1 MVKNNT
7 ETYGLDEN
15 GKLPK
20 KKLIALIILVCGS
33 FVTFLN
39 QTLVTPALPTITA
52 ELNTTTTVTQW
63 LITGFTM
70 VNAIMIPITAFLIE
84 RFTTRKLF
92 IGAMIVF
99 LIGSLMCAWGPIFIV
114 LLLGRLLQA
123 AGAGILMP
131 MVMTELMV
139 SFPPERRGGA
149 MGMFGLVNAV
159 APTIGPT
166 LAGIVIDNFNWHIL
180 FLIVSGL
187 SVVGIIAGGLVLNS
201 DRVPARPD
209 ARLDKP
215 SLISSV
221 LGLAL
226 LLYGF
231 STITQ
236 EGMIALAI
244 ASLIAGALIT
254 TWFVRR
260 QLKLENPM
268 LEMRVLKSKRFLK
281 ATIICAIVQA
291 AIMGAPVLNPIY
303 IQTIRGYSATISG
316 LTLMPGAILMGV
328 FNPIAGRLFDRYGAR
343 KISIAGLA
351 ICVLATVG
359 LCSLTLESDLLLLT
373 IYVSIRSAA
382 LAFVNMPITTWGMNQ
397 LENRYMNHGTSINNT
412 IRMSAGSLGT
422 ALMVSIYS
430 FVAILVSGT
439 GATMQSSLL
448 TGFSCGYAF
457 SGVLCLVALFMA
469 IFLVKDAIHEKKD
482 SSESTPQRA
491 SIEAIMNKDV
501 ITISE
506 HASVVQA
513 VKLFVDYGISAVP
526 VVNDKGEPTGFISDG
541 DILRAV
547 KLRSKEYI
555 DPIMLIMRSATD
567 DTEFDE
573 KIEKILQQSVH
584 SIAHVGVIQVQLGDS
599 LDHVCRVLGENKL
612 KKVPVVDDGKLVG
625 VINRSD
631 ITKYA
636 LARYMESRI
645 D

>member
-1 MVKNNT
+1 MVKNNN

-15 GKLPK
+15 GKLPRK
-20 KKLIALIILVCGS
+20 KFVALIILVCGS

-39 QTLVTPALPTITA
+39 QTLVTPALPTITV
-52 ELNTTTTVTQW
+52 ELNTSTAIAQW

-70 VNAIMIPITAFLIE
+70 VNAIMIPITAFLID

-92 IGAMIVF
+92 IIAMSVF
-99 LIGSLMCAWGPIFIV
+99 LAGSLMCAWGPIFAI
-114 LLLGRLLQA
+114 LLIGRLLQA

-166 LAGIVIDNFNWHIL
+166 LAGIVIDNSNWHIL
-180 FLIVSGL
+180 FFIVSIL

-201 DRVPARPD
+201 DRTPARPD
-209 ARLDKP
+209 AKIDKP

-221 LGLAL
+221 VGLAL
-226 LLYGF
+226 LLFGF

-236 EGMIALAI
+236 DGMLLSALVCLVIGAI
-244 ASLIAGALIT
+244 ILAY
-254 TWFVRR
+254 FVHL

-268 LEMRVLKSKRFLK
+268 LNVRVLKANRFLK

-291 AIMGAPVLNPIY
+291 AIMCAPILNPIY

-328 FNPIAGRLFDRYGAR
+328 FNPIAGKLFDRHGVR
-343 KISIAGLA
+343 KIAIAGLA
-351 ICVLATVG
+351 VVVLATIG
-359 LCSLTLESDLLLLT
+359 LCTLSLESSLLMITL
-373 IYVSIRSAA
+373 YVSIRSVA

-397 LENRYMNHGTSINNT
+397 LENKYMNHGTSVNNT

-430 FVAILVSGT
+430 VTASIAA
-439 GATMQSSLL
+439 GAGASTQSALL
-448 TGFSCGYAF
+448 TGFSFGYVF
-457 SGVLCLVALFMA
+457 SGVLCLIALIMTIFM
-469 IFLVKDAIHEKKD
+469 VKDTARDKSFVKAHHEKA
-482 SSESTPQRA
+482 SSL
-491 SIEAIMNKDV
+491 EAIMQRDV

-506 HASVVQA
+506 RESVAHAVEI
-513 VKLFVDYGISAVP
+513 FVNRGISGMP
-526 VVNDKGEPTGFISDG
+526 VVDASNKPVGFISDG
-541 DILRAV
+541 DVLRA
-547 KLRSKEYI
+547 LETRSKEYI

-567 DTEFDE
+567 TTEFDE
-573 KIEKILQQSVH
+573 KIEKLLQQSVRV
-584 SIAHVGVIQVQLGDS
+584 IAHAGVIQVQLHDS
-599 LDHVCRVLGENKL
+599 LDYVCRVLGENNL
-612 KKVPVVDDGKLVG
+612 KKVPVVDDGKIVG